1 MFATLSDLNLY
12 CRSKKF
18 ITFENSFK
26 SIISASYIGLNGL
39 CIRRAL
45 DNKVL
50 NYRTKLTHP
59 FLVQM
64 TFAWKEKMS
73 SLELS
78 PEKREEM
85 GGVLFSILEDW
96 YYWMSCISFWQQQ
109 YSKWQALSGNAFIF
123 TGKAVIAK

>member
-1 MFATLSDLNLY
+1 MIAILSDLNLS

-18 ITFENSFK
+18 NPFKNSFK
-26 SIISASYIGLNGL
+26 SIINASYIDLSGLS
-39 CIRRAL
+39 IRRAL

-50 NYRTKLTHP
+50 SYKRKLTHL

-85 GGVLFSILEDW
+85 GGVLFSILQNQ

-109 YSKWQALSGNAFIF
+109 YSKWQAPSGNAFIF
-123 TGKAVIAK
+123 TGKAATAK